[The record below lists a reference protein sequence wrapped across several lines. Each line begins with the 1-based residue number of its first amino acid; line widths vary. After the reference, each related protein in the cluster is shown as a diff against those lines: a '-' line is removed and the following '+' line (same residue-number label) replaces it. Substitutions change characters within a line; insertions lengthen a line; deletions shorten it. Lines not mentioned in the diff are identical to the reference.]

1 MRSLL
6 LAALLAAPLSA
17 GDDAGVIVFKGGPAS
32 AAVPPG
38 ARPGQTLWESGPSE
52 AAVSA
57 FSSVFFQG
65 NMKDPGISLEA
76 SLRAGSSWGPWTAA
90 ELDREPNGRFWGKF
104 RLSGPAGT
112 RLRVRALHRGAPAG
126 SSFEI
131 YRFEADPVVPEE
143 KPAPQSP
150 PAAALSAGP
159 SPEIVERPDWRAAP
173 PTDAYVS
180 MIPLK
185 ISVHHTAAA
194 QPLTLE
200 DAIQE
205 MRVIQRFHQKGRG
218 WIDIG
223 YHFLIDGSG
232 RIFRGRPEAAVGAHV
247 RDQNTGNLGI
257 SLMGN
262 FHPPANGAP
271 TAEQIQ
277 SLVRL
282 LKWLMPAYAVPAS
295 EIRGHRDQGMTDCP
309 GDHLYAQLEQIR
321 RDAASPA
328 PGGAPENPLPP
339 IDPPPL
345 LEILEAVERAART
358 PPTLR

>member
-6 LAALLAAPLSA
+6 LAALLASPLSA
-17 GDDAGVIVFKGGPAS
+17 GDDANLIVFKGGPAS

-38 ARPGQTLWESGPSE
+38 AKPGQTIWESGASE
-52 AAVSA
+52 PAAA
-57 FSSVFFQG
+57 FTSIFFQG
-65 NMKDPGISLEA
+65 TLKDPGLAFEA
-76 SLRAGSSWGPWTAA
+76 SVRSGASWGPWSTA
-90 ELDREPNGRFWGKF
+90 EVDREPNGRFWGKF
-104 RLSGPAGT
+104 RLSAPAGA
-112 RLRVRALHRGAPAG
+112 RVKVRALHRGAAAG
-126 SSFEI
+126 SAFEI
-131 YRFEADPVVPEE
+131 YRFEAERITPEE
-143 KPAPQSP
+143 RPAPQSP

-173 PTDAYVS
+173 PSEAYVS
-180 MIPLK
+180 MIPVK

-200 DAIQE
+200 DAVQE

-232 RIFRGRPEAAVGAHV
+232 RIFRGRPETAVGAHV
-247 RDQNTGNLGI
+247 RDRNTGNLGI

-262 FHPPANGAP
+262 FHAPANGAP
-271 TAEQIQ
+271 TAEQVA
-277 SLVRL
+277 SLTRL
-282 LKWLMPAYAVPAS
+282 LKWLMPAYSVPAA
-295 EIRGHRDQGMTDCP
+295 EIRGHRDQGTTDCP
-309 GDHLYAQLEQIR
+309 GDNLYALLEQIR

-339 IDPPPL
+339 IEPSPL
-345 LEILEAVERAART
+345 LEVLEAAERRAAN
-358 PPTLR
+358 PPTLP